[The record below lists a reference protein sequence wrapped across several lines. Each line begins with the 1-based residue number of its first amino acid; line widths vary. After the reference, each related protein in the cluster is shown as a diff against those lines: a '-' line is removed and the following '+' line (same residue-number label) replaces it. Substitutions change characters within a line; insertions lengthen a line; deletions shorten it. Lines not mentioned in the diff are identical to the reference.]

1 MEKEN
6 FNPNDSIRTIEN
18 ALNQAKTEK
27 TGAFYYYILWGT
39 LLSIHYGLL
48 FFTTKFPEYKNGFLE
63 TITWS
68 VFPIGGLLS
77 YLRSKKDDKTETA
90 LPLNEKVFL
99 YGFGGFAL
107 AFGVIFIASS
117 VQQPSLMIAL
127 FPLLLG
133 FTVFVIGG
141 VTKDKVSLI
150 GGVLGMIITG
160 ISLNTVLEYQFLL
173 ASLASVVACLLPGIL
188 MKNSYVQ

>member
-1 MEKEN
+1 METEN
-6 FNPNDSIRTIEN
+6 FNPNDSIKTIEN
-18 ALNQAKTEK
+18 ALNQAKGEE

-39 LLSIHYGLL
+39 LLGIHYVLL
-48 FFTTKFPEYKNGFLE
+48 FFTAKFPEYRNGFFE

-77 YLRSKKDDKTETA
+77 YLRSKKDDKTETV
-90 LPLNEKVFL
+90 LPLNERVFL

-107 AFGVIFIASS
+107 AYGVISIASGA
-117 VQQPSLMIAL
+117 QQPTLIVAL

-150 GGVLGMIITG
+150 GGILGIIMTG
-160 ISLNTVLEYQFLL
+160 ISLNSLLEYQFLF
-173 ASLASVVACLLPGIL
+173 ASLASVVTCLLPGIL
-188 MKNSYVQ
+188 MKK